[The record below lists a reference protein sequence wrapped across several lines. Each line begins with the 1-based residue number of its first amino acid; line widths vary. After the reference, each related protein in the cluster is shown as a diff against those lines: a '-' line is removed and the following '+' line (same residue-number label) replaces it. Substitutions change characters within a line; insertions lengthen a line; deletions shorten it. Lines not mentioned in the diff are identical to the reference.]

1 MGNKKDLTLTNQNS
15 TILIKKITTLAAL
28 FASIGLSSGL
38 QAAENTPTETAASKA
53 WISQKVTPT
62 KFQLDLNELNKPQ
75 AWQPGDAIKDMPRR
89 RFKPDYVTPGAP
101 VNPVASKIDSL
112 LAKQN
117 AVSVST
123 AKNSRAVELQ
133 FDGSGYTGVN
143 PPDTSGDVGLNYYI
157 QSINGNSGSIFTVY
171 DKNTGSLVSG
181 PTSMESL
188 GSGDCSTG
196 AGDPIVLFD
205 EMADRWLL
213 SEFSSRGNNLCVY
226 ISQTSDPIAGGWF
239 AYAFAAPS
247 FPDYPKYGVG
257 SDAYYVGTN
266 ENDPAVYA
274 LERDAMLAGNAA
286 TMIRIAAP
294 DINGFGFQM
303 ITPADHDGSTDMP
316 DGTPGYF
323 LRHRDDE
330 VHNSNSN
337 DPTQDF
343 VELWELV
350 ADFNNVNNASFTKV
364 ADFAV
369 AEFDSDLCG
378 LTSFNCFPQAGT
390 NTTLDPL
397 REVVM
402 FRAQYR
408 NFTSH
413 ETIVGNFV
421 TDVDDTDHGG
431 VRWFEL
437 RRENGSW
444 SLFQEGTYAPDE
456 KNRWMGSI
464 AMDKDGNIALAY
476 SWGSSND
483 FPGIRYTGRLASSAT
498 GIMSEAEFTLVNGT
512 DRNTSNRWGDYSHMA
527 VDPVD
532 ECTFWYTNE
541 YGNQNGQ
548 WATSIS
554 KFKFDSCGSGGSNIS
569 PTASFTA
576 LCTQLDCSFNGSESS
591 DPDGTIES
599 YAWDFGDGNSSSE
612 QIPMNIYAAS
622 GTYAVSLTV
631 TDNEGATNVSSQD
644 VVVDDGTAA
653 SGGFTETDIEL
664 ARNEIASFTIDVPA
678 GAYLLEVATAGGTGN
693 VDVLIKF
700 GSAPSRNDN
709 DCFER
714 GQGNDHLCSVANPA
728 EGTWFISVRAAQ
740 ASAGVQLNA
749 FWFINGGSNIA
760 PTSDFSFTTNDLEV
774 SFSDASSDI
783 DGSVTVWSW
792 DFGDGN
798 SSNAQNPVN
807 NFVAA
812 GSYDVS
818 LTVTDDGGATGN
830 TIQTVVVSESGGGM
844 GGFTETDISLDSR
857 QTVEYTIDVPAG
869 STSLEVDTSG
879 GSGNVDLAI
888 KFGASPTGN
897 DNDCNQVGAGNL
909 HTCTIMNPSEGTWF
923 IRLRARSASAG
934 VQLDAYWTQ

>member
-1 MGNKKDLTLTNQNS
+1 LNS
-15 TILIKKITTLAAL
+15 TPLIRKITAVAGL

-38 QAAENTPTETAASKA
+38 QAAQQTPTETESGKA
-53 WISQKVTPT
+53 WISQEVSPS
-62 KFQLDLNELNKPQ
+62 KFQQDLRALKKPL

-89 RFKPDYVTPGAP
+89 RFKADYVTPDAP
-101 VNPVASKIDSL
+101 VNAVASKIDPL
-112 LAKQN
+112 MVKQN
-117 AVSVST
+117 AVSVSQ
-123 AKNSRAVELQ
+123 ASNSRAVELQ

-143 PPDTSGDVGLNYYI
+143 PPDPSGDVGLNYYI

-188 GSGDCSTG
+188 GSGNCSTG

-257 SDAYYVGTN
+257 VDAYYVGTN

-274 LERDAMLAGNAA
+274 LDRDAMLAGNAA

-303 ITPADHDGSTDMP
+303 ITPADHDGSIDMP

-337 DPTQDF
+337 NPTEDY

-364 ADFAV
+364 ADIAV

-421 TDVDDTDHGG
+421 TDVDGTDHGG

-437 RRENGSW
+437 RRVNGTW

-464 AMDKDGNIALAY
+464 AMDKDGNVALAY

-483 FPGIRYTGRLASSAT
+483 FPGIRYTGRLADSAAGT
-498 GIMSEAEFTLVNGT
+498 MSEAEFNLVNGT

-569 PTASFTA
+569 PTASFTVD
-576 LCTQLDCSFNGSESS
+576 CTDLECSFDGSASS
-591 DPDGTIES
+591 DPDGSIAS
-599 YAWDFGDGNSSSE
+599 YSWDFGDGNSSSDE
-612 QIPMNIYAAS
+612 TSMNTYAAS
-622 GTYAVSLTV
+622 GTYNVSLTV

-644 VVVDDGTAA
+644 VIVDDGAA
-653 SGGFTETDIEL
+653 TSGGFTEVDL
-664 ARNEIASFTIDVPA
+664 SFARGQNATFTIDVPA
-678 GAYLLEVATAGGTGN
+678 GSSLLEVATSGGSGN
-693 VDVLIKF
+693 VDVLINF
-700 GSAPSRNDN
+700 GSAPTRTDN

-714 GQGNDHLCSVANPA
+714 GRGNEHLCSISNPA
-728 EGTWFISVRAAQ
+728 EGTWFIRVRA
-740 ASAGVQLNA
+740 
-749 FWFINGGSNIA
+749 
-760 PTSDFSFTTNDLEV
+760 
-774 SFSDASSDI
+774 
-783 DGSVTVWSW
+783 
-792 DFGDGN
+792 
-798 SSNAQNPVN
+798 
-807 NFVAA
+807 
-812 GSYDVS
+812 
-818 LTVTDDGGATGN
+818 
-830 TIQTVVVSESGGGM
+830 
-844 GGFTETDISLDSR
+844 R
-857 QTVEYTIDVPAG
+857 QT
-869 STSLEVDTSG
+869 
-879 GSGNVDLAI
+879 
-888 KFGASPTGN
+888 
-897 DNDCNQVGAGNL
+897 
-909 HTCTIMNPSEGTWF
+909 SED
-923 IRLRARSASAG
+923 

>member
-1 MGNKKDLTLTNQNS
+1 LNS
-15 TILIKKITTLAAL
+15 THRIRKITAVAAL

-38 QAAENTPTETAASKA
+38 QAAQQTPTETDSGKA
-53 WISQKVTPT
+53 WVSQKVTPS
-62 KFQLDLNELNKPQ
+62 KFQLDLRKMNKPR

-89 RFKPDYVTPGAP
+89 RFKPGYETPGAP

-112 LAKQN
+112 MVKQN
-117 AVSVST
+117 AVSVNK
-123 AKNSRAVELQ
+123 AENSRAVELQ

-188 GSGDCSTG
+188 GSGNCSTG

-226 ISQTSDPIAGGWF
+226 ISQTSDPLAGGWF

-274 LERDAMLAGNAA
+274 LDRDAMLAGSAA

-350 ADFNNVNNASFTKV
+350 ADFNDVNNASFTKV

-408 NFTSH
+408 NFTSY

-431 VRWFEL
+431 IRWFEL

-464 AMDKDGNIALAY
+464 AMDKDGNMALAY
-476 SWGSSND
+476 SWGSSSD
-483 FPGIRYTGRLASSAT
+483 FPGIRYTGRLAGSAAGT
-498 GIMSEAEFTLVNGT
+498 MSEAEFTLVNGT

-554 KFKFDSCGSGGSNIS
+554 KFKFDSCGSGGGNVS

-576 LCTQLDCSFNGSESS
+576 NCTDLDCSFDGSAST
-591 DPDGTIES
+591 DPDGAVVA
-599 YAWDFGDGNSSSE
+599 YDWDFGDGNSSSE
-612 QIPMNIYAAS
+612 EMPMNVYAAS

-631 TDNEGATNVSSQD
+631 TDNEGATNVDSED
-644 VVVDDGTAA
+644 VMVDDGAA
-653 SGGFTETDIEL
+653 TTGGFTETDVSV
-664 ARNEIASFTIDVPA
+664 ARRQNGDYTIDVPA
-678 GAYLLEVATAGGTGN
+678 GAALL
-693 VDVLIKF
+693 DV
-700 GSAPSRNDN
+700 
-709 DCFER
+709 
-714 GQGNDHLCSVANPA
+714 Q
-728 EGTWFISVRAAQ
+728 
-740 ASAGVQLNA
+740 
-749 FWFINGGSNIA
+749 
-760 PTSDFSFTTNDLEV
+760 
-774 SFSDASSDI
+774 
-783 DGSVTVWSW
+783 
-792 DFGDGN
+792 
-798 SSNAQNPVN
+798 
-807 NFVAA
+807 
-812 GSYDVS
+812 
-818 LTVTDDGGATGN
+818 
-830 TIQTVVVSESGGGM
+830 
-844 GGFTETDISLDSR
+844 
-857 QTVEYTIDVPAG
+857 
-869 STSLEVDTSG
+869 TSG
-879 GSGNVDLAI
+879 GSGDVDLLI
-888 KFGASPTGN
+888 NFGSPPTNRNNDCIDRGRGN
-897 DNDCNQVGAGNL
+897 DHVCS
-909 HTCTIMNPSEGTWF
+909 ISNPTEGTWF
-923 IRLRARSASAG
+923 IRVRGRQDSAG

>member
-1 MGNKKDLTLTNQNS
+1 MNS
-15 TILIKKITTLAAL
+15 THRIRKITAVAAL

-38 QAAENTPTETAASKA
+38 QAAQQTPTETDSGKA
-53 WISQKVTPT
+53 WVSQKVTPS
-62 KFQLDLNELNKPQ
+62 KFQLDLRKMNKPR

-89 RFKPDYVTPGAP
+89 RFKPGYETPGAP

-112 LAKQN
+112 MVKQN
-117 AVSVST
+117 AVSVNK
-123 AKNSRAVELQ
+123 AENSRAVELQ

-188 GSGDCSTG
+188 GSGNCSTG

-226 ISQTSDPIAGGWF
+226 ISQTSDPLAGGWF

-274 LERDAMLAGNAA
+274 LDRDAMLAGSAA

-350 ADFNNVNNASFTKV
+350 ADFNDVNNASFTKV

-408 NFTSH
+408 NFTSY

-431 VRWFEL
+431 IRWFEL

-464 AMDKDGNIALAY
+464 AMDKDGNMALAY
-476 SWGSSND
+476 SWGSSSD
-483 FPGIRYTGRLASSAT
+483 FPGIRYTGRLAGSAAGT
-498 GIMSEAEFTLVNGT
+498 MSEAEFTLVNGT

-554 KFKFDSCGSGGSNIS
+554 KFKFDSCGSGGGNVS

-576 LCTQLDCSFNGSESS
+576 NCTDLDCSFDGSAST
-591 DPDGTIES
+591 DPDGAVVA
-599 YAWDFGDGNSSSE
+599 YDWDFGDGNSSSE
-612 QIPMNIYAAS
+612 EMPMNVYAAS

-631 TDNEGATNVSSQD
+631 TDNEGATNVDSED
-644 VVVDDGTAA
+644 VMVDDGAA
-653 SGGFTETDIEL
+653 TTGGFTETDVSV
-664 ARNEIASFTIDVPA
+664 ARRQNGDYTIDVPA
-678 GAYLLEVATAGGTGN
+678 GAALL
-693 VDVLIKF
+693 DV
-700 GSAPSRNDN
+700 
-709 DCFER
+709 
-714 GQGNDHLCSVANPA
+714 Q
-728 EGTWFISVRAAQ
+728 
-740 ASAGVQLNA
+740 
-749 FWFINGGSNIA
+749 
-760 PTSDFSFTTNDLEV
+760 
-774 SFSDASSDI
+774 
-783 DGSVTVWSW
+783 
-792 DFGDGN
+792 
-798 SSNAQNPVN
+798 
-807 NFVAA
+807 
-812 GSYDVS
+812 
-818 LTVTDDGGATGN
+818 
-830 TIQTVVVSESGGGM
+830 
-844 GGFTETDISLDSR
+844 
-857 QTVEYTIDVPAG
+857 
-869 STSLEVDTSG
+869 TSG
-879 GSGNVDLAI
+879 GSGDVDLLI
-888 KFGASPTGN
+888 NFGSPPTNRNNDCIDRGRGN
-897 DNDCNQVGAGNL
+897 DHVCS
-909 HTCTIMNPSEGTWF
+909 ISNPTEGTWF
-923 IRLRARSASAG
+923 IRVRGRQDSAG

>member
-1 MGNKKDLTLTNQNS
+1 LNS
-15 TILIKKITTLAAL
+15 THRIRKITAVAAL

-38 QAAENTPTETAASKA
+38 QAAQQTPTETDSGKA
-53 WISQKVTPT
+53 WVSQKVTPS
-62 KFQLDLNELNKPQ
+62 KFQLDLRKMNKPR

-89 RFKPDYVTPGAP
+89 RFKPGYETPGAP

-112 LAKQN
+112 MVKQN
-117 AVSVST
+117 AVSVNK
-123 AKNSRAVELQ
+123 AENSRAVELQ

-188 GSGDCSTG
+188 GSGNCSTG

-226 ISQTSDPIAGGWF
+226 ISQTSDPLAGGWF

-266 ENDPAVYA
+266 EHDPAVYA
-274 LERDAMLAGNAA
+274 LDRDAMLAGSAA

-350 ADFNNVNNASFTKV
+350 ADFNDVNNASFTKV

-408 NFTSH
+408 NFTSY

-431 VRWFEL
+431 IRWFEL

-464 AMDKDGNIALAY
+464 AMDKDGNMALAY
-476 SWGSSND
+476 SWGSSSD
-483 FPGIRYTGRLASSAT
+483 FPGIRYTGRLAGSAAGT
-498 GIMSEAEFTLVNGT
+498 MSEAEFTLVNGT

-554 KFKFDSCGSGGSNIS
+554 KFKFDSCGSGGGNVS

-576 LCTQLDCSFNGSESS
+576 NCTDLDCSFDGSAST
-591 DPDGTIES
+591 DPDGAVVA
-599 YAWDFGDGNSSSE
+599 YDWDFGDGNSSSE
-612 QIPMNIYAAS
+612 EMPMNVYAAS

-631 TDNEGATNVSSQD
+631 TDNEGATNVDSED
-644 VVVDDGTAA
+644 VMVDDGAA
-653 SGGFTETDIEL
+653 TTGGFTETDVSV
-664 ARNEIASFTIDVPA
+664 ARRQNGDYTIDVPA
-678 GAYLLEVATAGGTGN
+678 GAALL
-693 VDVLIKF
+693 DV
-700 GSAPSRNDN
+700 
-709 DCFER
+709 
-714 GQGNDHLCSVANPA
+714 Q
-728 EGTWFISVRAAQ
+728 
-740 ASAGVQLNA
+740 
-749 FWFINGGSNIA
+749 
-760 PTSDFSFTTNDLEV
+760 
-774 SFSDASSDI
+774 
-783 DGSVTVWSW
+783 
-792 DFGDGN
+792 
-798 SSNAQNPVN
+798 
-807 NFVAA
+807 
-812 GSYDVS
+812 
-818 LTVTDDGGATGN
+818 
-830 TIQTVVVSESGGGM
+830 
-844 GGFTETDISLDSR
+844 
-857 QTVEYTIDVPAG
+857 
-869 STSLEVDTSG
+869 TSG
-879 GSGNVDLAI
+879 GSGDVDLLI
-888 KFGASPTGN
+888 NFGSPPTNRNNDCIDRGRGN
-897 DNDCNQVGAGNL
+897 DHVCS
-909 HTCTIMNPSEGTWF
+909 ISNPTEGTWF
-923 IRLRARSASAG
+923 IRVRGRQDSAG